1 MRHLITNAKLFLRH
15 ALAVL
20 LLTAAP
26 TLAHSAGF
34 QESYQA
40 ATGDLN
46 GDGLQDVYLKA
57 ETDLVLIP
65 LDDLVIPV
73 RKRADVAPFVLQRL
87 PDQTFQIVSN
97 LTSAQRAAI
106 GGWQIAAAVVAES
119 IDINM
124 DGFLDLLVTGI
135 ASADPVIVFAAEQH
149 HAPPVAAKS
158 LGSGLRT
165 FLYDVH
171 RWATHPAQIVHVED
185 TGWYALA
192 ELAALGFTI
201 NGLPIVGDFF
211 SSGTVPDSC
220 VGFDCAFDPVV
231 GWIIF
236 IHVSYNVA
244 QYQYPMT
251 SQDAFELSL
260 AFDPSLADRSVI
272 AQSPEA
278 IIIAD
283 ILEGMFGV
291 EIMEGVLRN
300 GGTRD
305 HESSAD
311 PDLEEQRG
319 FDILSVL
326 AAMAVSV
333 TAVNDCRPLTAGE
346 KQQLVLGNGMLIRNV
361 GKVRV
366 CNMGFMGFNGY
377 LMAPNGHVYVGPQS
391 GVPWR
396 EDYSISPDPSF
407 TDRGI
412 VTHELF
418 HVYQVR
424 NQGCG
429 PGCMLFRRII
439 SLGNYCYAP
448 LNKPFW
454 DHNFEQEAELVAD
467 RYMLR
472 NNKSHLRSCNNVTT
486 LQELQQVVP
495 SVFK

>member
-1 MRHLITNAKLFLRH
+1 MCHPITKAKLFLRL
-15 ALAVL
+15 ALTLL
-20 LLTAAP
+20 LLTVAP
-26 TLAHSAGF
+26 TLANSAGF
-34 QESYQA
+34 QESYKA

-46 GDGLQDVYLKA
+46 GDGLQDIYLKA

-65 LDDLVIPV
+65 LDDLVIPI
-73 RKRADVAPFVLQRL
+73 RKRADVAPFVLQRR

-106 GGWQIAAAVVAES
+106 NGWQSAAAVVAES
-119 IDINM
+119 LDVNM

-135 ASADPVIVFAAEQH
+135 PSADPVIVFAAEQQ

-158 LGSGLRT
+158 LSSGLRT

-171 RWATHPAQIVHVED
+171 RWATHPAHIVHVEN
-185 TGWYALA
+185 TGWYVLA
-192 ELAALGFTI
+192 ELAAFGFTI
-201 NGLPIVGDFF
+201 NGLPIIGDFF
-211 SSGTVPDSC
+211 NAGTQPDAC
-220 VGFDCAFDPVV
+220 VGFACDFDPVF
-231 GWIIF
+231 GWVIF
-236 IHVSYNVA
+236 IHVSYDVV
-244 QYQYPMT
+244 QYQYSMT
-251 SQDAFELSL
+251 SQAAFELSL
-260 AFDPSLADRSVI
+260 AFDPTLVDRSVV

-278 IIIAD
+278 IVIAD

-305 HESSAD
+305 HESPAD

-326 AAMAVSV
+326 AALAVSV
-333 TAVNDCRPLTAGE
+333 TEVNDCRLLTVGE

-396 EDYSISPDPSF
+396 EDYSTAPDF
-407 TDRGI
+407 DDRGI

-429 PGCMLFRRII
+429 PGCMFFRRIV

-454 DHNFEQEAELVAD
+454 DHNLEQEAELVAD

-472 NNKSHLRSCNNVTT
+472 NAQNHLRSCNNATT